1 VDDRRRLR
9 RSVQEGLSGARPLL
23 NALLYFPARALNA
36 EPSVPFADLDIATGD
51 GERLHGWW
59 VPATGAPRL
68 GHVLLLHGNAG
79 NIGDRVLHTELLA
92 GAGFDV
98 LAFDY
103 RGYGRSSGRPSEQGT
118 YLDARAALAA
128 LRMQDAVDPAR
139 VIYLGESLGGAVALE
154 LALASPPAGLVLQS
168 TFTSIRD
175 MARLHYPFIPRAAV
189 PDAYPSLRLVPGLR
203 APLLCLH
210 GDRDELVPLMHGQ
223 ALFDAAPEP
232 KAMHVFEGVAHN
244 DVLAHAGRE
253 WADSIARWAAQH
265 AGS

>member
-1 VDDRRRLR
+1 V
-9 RSVQEGLSGARPLL
+9 RSMAITADLLRPLL
-23 NALLYFPARALNA
+23 NALLYFPSRELLAQPR
-36 EPSVPFADLDIATGD
+36 VPFSDLDIATGD

-59 VPATGAPRL
+59 VPATGAPHL
-68 GHVLLLHGNAG
+68 GTVLLLHGNAG
-79 NIGDRVLHTELLA
+79 NIGDRVPHVELLA

-103 RGYGRSSGRPSEQGT
+103 RGYGRSTGRPSEQGT

-128 LRMQDAVDPAR
+128 LPRQGAAPIV
-139 VIYLGESLGGAVALE
+139 YLGESLGGAVALE
-154 LALASPPAGLVLQS
+154 LASSAPPAGLVLQS

-189 PDAYPSLRLVPGLR
+189 PDAYPSLRLVRRLR

-210 GDRDELVPLMHGQ
+210 GERDEIVPLMYGQ
-223 ALFDAAPEP
+223 ELFDAAPEP
-232 KAMHVFEGVAHN
+232 KAMHVFRGVAHN

-253 WADSIARWAAQH
+253 WFDVIARWAAQQ

>member
-1 VDDRRRLR
+1 MGIAAHL
-9 RSVQEGLSGARPLL
+9 LRPLL
-23 NALLYFPARALNA
+23 NVLLYFPSRELLA
-36 EPSVPFADLDIATGD
+36 EPRVPFSDVDIATGD

-59 VPATGAPRL
+59 VPATGAERL

-79 NIGDRVLHTELLA
+79 NIGDRVPHIELLA

-103 RGYGRSSGRPSEQGT
+103 RGYGRSTGRPAESGT
-118 YLDARAALAA
+118 YLDARAALGA
-128 LRMQDAVDPAR
+128 LLRQDGVDAAR
-139 VIYLGESLGGAVALE
+139 VVYLGESLGGAIALE
-154 LALASPPAGLVLQS
+154 LASSAPPAGLVLQS

-175 MARLHYPFIPRAAV
+175 MARLHYPIIPRAAV
-189 PDAYPSLRLVPGLR
+189 PDAYPSLRLVQRLR

-210 GDRDELVPLMHGQ
+210 GDGDEIVPLMYGQ
-223 ALFDAAPEP
+223 ELFDAAPEP
-232 KAMHVFEGVAHN
+232 KAMHVFRGVAHN

-253 WADSIARWAAQH
+253 WVDVIARWVAQQ